1 MAGKLLIKKKQL
13 GFGNDMKTLYDCL
26 PIDQLINIR
35 EELKLQKNYKE
46 ADSIRDYLDSKYV
59 FIFDSKNG
67 QEVYHLT
74 EKFFKFKSKFEETD
88 KMSNRKYVEYYL
100 MQEKRAEKILDA
112 WTFSNTKN

>member
-1 MAGKLLIKKKQL
+1 MNI
-13 GFGNDMKTLYDCL
+13 LYNLL
-26 PIDQLINIR
+26 PIDQLIDLR

-74 EKFFKFKSKFEETD
+74 EKFFKFKNKFEETA
-88 KMSNRKYVEYYL
+88 KMSNRKYVEHHL
-100 MQEKRAEKILDA
+100 TQEKRAEKILDA
-112 WTFSNTKN
+112 WTYSNTKK